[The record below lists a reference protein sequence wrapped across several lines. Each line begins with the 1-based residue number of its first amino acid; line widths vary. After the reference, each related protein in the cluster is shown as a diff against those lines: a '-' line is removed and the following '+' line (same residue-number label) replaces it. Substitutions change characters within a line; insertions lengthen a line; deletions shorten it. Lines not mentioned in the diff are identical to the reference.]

1 MNLRG
6 VPILALI
13 LAASAARA
21 QHGYTPSDIEE
32 GGRQYRL
39 NCITC
44 HGPDGN
50 LVTGI
55 DLGRGKFRR
64 ASTDDDIV
72 NTILNGVPGAGM
84 PAFEMILP
92 RAQVIVAYLR
102 SLAAEPAGVSQA
114 AANGNAARGKA
125 IFEGSPGPGTGS
137 NNACTNCHR
146 VRATGGTSG
155 PDLSEI
161 GLAKRAIEIETAIL
175 KPGPGK
181 ALENRPVRLVRKNGA
196 VIQGLLLNEDTFT
209 VQITD
214 AKGALASFPR
224 SELAEFAFLDKSLM
238 PSYQGKLNPQELA
251 DVIAYLASLKGAP
264 VQ

>member
-1 MNLRG
+1 MSFRAA
-6 VPILALI
+6 PILGLLLA
-13 LAASAARA
+13 AASAQA

-50 LVTGI
+50 LVSGI

-64 ASTDDDIV
+64 ASTDDDII

-102 SLAAEPAGVSQA
+102 SLAVEPESVSQA
-114 AANGNAARGKA
+114 ARSGNAARGKT
-125 IFEGSPGPGTGS
+125 IFEGAPGATAAS
-137 NNACTNCHR
+137 ITACMNCHR
-146 VRATGGTSG
+146 VRSIGGTMG
-155 PDLSEI
+155 PDLSDV
-161 GLAKRAIEIETAIL
+161 GLNKRGIEIETAIL
-175 KPGPGK
+175 RPGTGK
-181 ALENRPVRLVRKNGA
+181 SLENRPVRLVRKNGET
-196 VIQGLLLNEDTFT
+196 INGLLLNEDTFT

-214 AKGALASFPR
+214 AAGKPASYQR
-224 SELAEFAFLDKSLM
+224 ADLREFTFLDKSLM
-238 PSYQGKLNPQELA
+238 PSYEGKLSPQELA
-251 DVIAYLASLKGAP
+251 DLVAYLVSLKGAP
-264 VQ
+264 IQ

>member
-6 VPILALI
+6 VPRLACVLG
-13 LAASAARA
+13 LVVAAGIAQA
-21 QHGYTPSDIEE
+21 QHGYTPSEIEE

-64 ASTDDDIV
+64 ASTDDDIIQ
-72 NTILNGVPGAGM
+72 TILNGVPGTGM

-102 SLAAEPAGVSQA
+102 SLAAEPVGVSEA
-114 AANGNAARGKA
+114 AKSGSAARGKA
-125 IFEGSPGPGTGS
+125 IFEGAAGCNT
-137 NNACTNCHR
+137 CHR
-146 VRATGGTSG
+146 VRTVGGTMG

-161 GLAKRAIEIETAIL
+161 GLNKRAIEIETAIL
-175 KPGPGK
+175 HPGAGK
-181 ALENRPVRLVRKNGA
+181 SLENRLVRLVRKNGE
-196 VIQGLLLNEDTFT
+196 VINGLLLNEDTFT

-214 AKGALASFPR
+214 AAGKLASFQR
-224 SELAEFAFLDKSLM
+224 ADLSEFTFLDKSLM
-238 PSYQGKLNPQELA
+238 PPYEGKLNPQELA
-251 DVIAYLASLKGAP
+251 DVIAYLVSLKGAV

>member
-1 MNLRG
+1 MNPRG
-6 VPILALI
+6 VHSLALVLGL
-13 LAASAARA
+13 LAAAGSAPA
-21 QHGYTPSDIEE
+21 QHGYTPSEIEE

-64 ASTDDDIV
+64 ASTDDDIIQ
-72 NTILNGVPGAGM
+72 TILNGVPGTGM

-102 SLAAEPAGVSQA
+102 SLAAEPANVSEA
-114 AANGNAARGKA
+114 AKTGTAARGKA
-125 IFEGSPGPGTGS
+125 IFEGSGGCS
-137 NNACTNCHR
+137 NCHR
-146 VRATGGTSG
+146 VRAVGGTMG
-155 PDLSEI
+155 PDLSDI
-161 GLAKRAIEIETAIL
+161 GLNKRAIEIETSIL
-175 KPGPGK
+175 HPGPGK
-181 ALENRPVRLVRKNGA
+181 GLENRPVRLVRKNGET
-196 VIQGLLLNEDTFT
+196 INGLLLNEDTFT

-214 AKGALASFPR
+214 AAGKPSSFQR
-224 SELAEFAFLDKSLM
+224 ADLREFRFLDTSLM
-238 PSYQGKLNPQELA
+238 PSYEGKLNPQELA
-251 DVIAYLASLKGAP
+251 DVIAYLVSLRGAV

>member
-1 MNLRG
+1 MNPRG
-6 VPILALI
+6 VLI
-13 LAASAARA
+13 LAFFLAAGIAQA
-21 QHGYTPSDIEE
+21 QHGYTPSEIEE

-64 ASTDDDIV
+64 ASTDDDII
-72 NTILNGVPGAGM
+72 NTILNGVPGTGM

-102 SLAAEPAGVSQA
+102 SLAAEPAGISQA
-114 AANGNAARGKA
+114 SKSGNATRGKM
-125 IFEGSPGPGTGS
+125 IFEGAGGCNS
-137 NNACTNCHR
+137 CHR
-146 VRATGGTSG
+146 VRAVGGTIG

-161 GLAKRAIEIETAIL
+161 GLNKRAIEIETAIL
-175 KPGPGK
+175 HPGPGK
-181 ALENRPVRLVRKNGA
+181 SLENRPVRIVRKSGETIN
-196 VIQGLLLNEDTFT
+196 GLLLNEDTFT

-214 AKGALASFPR
+214 PAGKPVSFQR
-224 SELAEFAFLDKSLM
+224 ADLSEFSFLDKSLM
-238 PSYQGKLNPQELA
+238 PSYEGKLNPQELA
-251 DVIAYLASLKGAP
+251 DVIAYLVSLKGAP
-264 VQ
+264 IQ

>member
-1 MNLRG
+1 MNLRA
-6 VPILALI
+6 VPLLALI
-13 LAASAARA
+13 LAGGTALA

-55 DLGRGKFRR
+55 DLGHGKFRR
-64 ASTDDDIV
+64 ASTDDDLI
-72 NTILNGVPGAGM
+72 NTILNGVPGTGM

-102 SLAAEPAGVSQA
+102 SLAAEPSGVSQA
-114 AANGNAARGKA
+114 AKSGDRARGKA
-125 IFEGSPGPGTGS
+125 IFESASAG
-137 NNACTNCHR
+137 CTNCHR
-146 VRATGGTSG
+146 VRGVGGTSG

-161 GLAKRAIEIETAIL
+161 GLAKRSIEIETAIV

-181 ALENRPVRLVRKNGA
+181 GLENRPVRVVRKDGTVVN
-196 VIQGLLLNEDTFT
+196 GLLLNEDTFT
-209 VQITD
+209 VEITD
-214 AKGALASFPR
+214 SSGHPTLFQRADL
-224 SELAEFAFLDKSLM
+224 SEFRFLDQSLM
-238 PSYQGKLNPQELA
+238 PSYQGKLNSQELA
-251 DVIAYLASLKGAP
+251 DVIAYLVSLKGAP

>member
-6 VPILALI
+6 VSVLVFT
-13 LAASAARA
+13 LAASTAHA

-102 SLAAEPAGVSQA
+102 SLASEPAGISQA

-125 IFEGSPGPGTGS
+125 IFEGSAGCS
-137 NNACTNCHR
+137 SCHR
-146 VRATGGTSG
+146 VRAVGGTSG

-214 AKGALASFPR
+214 AKGALASIPR

>member
-1 MNLRG
+1 MNVRA
-6 VPILALI
+6 VPRFALLL
-13 LAASAARA
+13 LAAAAAQA
-21 QHGYTPSDIEE
+21 QHGFTQADIEE
-32 GGRQYRL
+32 GGKQYRL

-64 ASTDDDIV
+64 ASTDEDLI
-72 NTILNGVPGAGM
+72 NTILNGVPGTGM

-114 AANGNAARGKA
+114 AKTGDRARGKT
-125 IFEGSPGPGTGS
+125 IFEGGFEGS
-137 NNACTNCHR
+137 AGCAGCHR
-146 VRATGGTSG
+146 VRGVGGASG

-161 GLAKRAIEIETAIL
+161 GLSKRSIEIETAIL

-181 ALENRPVRLVRKNGA
+181 GMENRPVHLVLKNGTA
-196 VIQGLLLNEDTFT
+196 MNGLLLNVDTFT
-209 VQITD
+209 VEMTGPD
-214 AKGALASFPR
+214 GKLASFQR
-224 SELAEFAFLDKSLM
+224 ADLKEFSFLDQSLM

-251 DVIAYLASLKGAP
+251 DVVAYLASLRGAP